1 MVVDARFV
9 VVLIG
14 VSATLVVVRPSW
26 RIARYPVTAVHEFGH
41 LIAAVALGGRAAR
54 VRLRAD
60 TSGLTTWKTTPPGRF
75 RAAFIALAGP
85 ALPPLVG
92 AGCAL
97 AFATDRGPVGV
108 LVLTAGVALMSV
120 FVRNVW
126 GFVVCGALAAICWW
140 AWRDGIGA
148 ARALMVVSATVL
160 CLGGARAVTEEM
172 RARPAGGVRDTQ
184 IAANALWLPPS
195 LWGTALLVWAVAL
208 TCWATWRIALA
219 A

>member
-1 MVVDARFV
+1 MVVDTAFV
-9 VVLIG
+9 VALLGASAATVL
-14 VSATLVVVRPSW
+14 VRPTW
-26 RIARYPVTAVHEFGH
+26 RVARYPVTAVHELGH
-41 LIAAVALGGRAAR
+41 LVAAIALGGRAAR

-60 TSGLTTWKTTPPGRF
+60 TSGLTTWKTSPPGRF

-97 AFATDRGPVGV
+97 AFATDRSPAGV
-108 LVLTAGVALMSV
+108 LVLTAGVALISV
-120 FVRNVW
+120 FIRNVW

-140 AWRDGIGA
+140 AWRDGVGA
-148 ARALMVVSATVL
+148 AQVLMVVSATVL
-160 CLGGARAVTEEM
+160 GLGGSRAVTEEM

-184 IAANALWLPPS
+184 IVANALWLPPAV
-195 LWGTALLVWAVAL
+195 WGAGLLVWALAW